1 MANQTGQP
9 IAYQQKALDSLARI
23 VLANKIAL
31 DYIQAEKR
39 SKEKAKK
46 RKERKEN
53 IYNGQLLLIC
63 IINTPGKVKIQ
74 IQNNSKGYYVTEY
87 I

>member
-31 DYIQAEKR
+31 DYI
-39 SKEKAKK
+39 
-46 RKERKEN
+46 
-53 IYNGQLLLIC
+53 
-63 IINTPGKVKIQ
+63 
-74 IQNNSKGYYVTEY
+74 
-87 I
+87 